1 MNHNYNNIF
10 SLGKKSYKKSFEK
23 ELHPMDASSR
33 TDRLKKE
40 AIGKSAYSPNFTT
53 HYNDNK
59 NVVNHALKKVR
70 GGGTVAPKKSNVYPR

>member
-1 MNHNYNNIF
+1 MNHNNNNIF

-40 AIGKSAYSPNFTT
+40 AIGKSVYSPNFTT
-53 HYNDNK
+53 HYNNNS

-70 GGGTVAPKKSNVYPR
+70 GAGTVAPKKSNVYPR

>member
-10 SLGKKSYKKSFEK
+10 SLGKISYKKSFEK

-40 AIGKSAYSPNFTT
+40 AIGKSAYSPKFTT
-53 HYNDNK
+53 HYNTNS

-70 GGGTVAPKKSNVYPR
+70 GGGTVAPKKSTVYPR

>member
-10 SLGKKSYKKSFEK
+10 SLGKKSYMKSFEK
-23 ELHPMDASSR
+23 ELTPMDASSR

-53 HYNDNK
+53 HYNNNN